1 MVTPPQI
8 KCEQDIS
15 KEESGFPIVGQG
27 GMGGDPNFMIF
38 LNPPPPPKL
47 MPSHGVPPYLKI
59 KPLIWKMNSPPLK
72 HETPFHEMIPK
83 KAQ

>member
-27 GMGGDPNFMIF
+27 GAWGGDPDFMIF
-38 LNPPPPPKL
+38 LKTPQPKL
-47 MPSHGVPPYLKI
+47 MPSHGVAPYLKI
-59 KPLIWKMNSPPLK
+59 KPLIWKTNSPAPI
-72 HETPFHEMIPK
+72 ETWNTLPWNDS
-83 KAQ
+83 

>member
-38 LNPPPPPKL
+38 LNPPPPPTKTDAIPWGAPL
-47 MPSHGVPPYLKI
+47 LK
-59 KPLIWKMNSPPLK
+59 N
-72 HETPFHEMIPK
+72 
-83 KAQ
+83 

>member
-1 MVTPPQI
+1 MVTPPQM

-38 LNPPPPPKL
+38 LNPPPPTKTDALPWGAPL
-47 MPSHGVPPYLKI
+47 LK
-59 KPLIWKMNSPPLK
+59 N
-72 HETPFHEMIPK
+72 
-83 KAQ
+83 